1 PDHFAVRFQSN
12 GAGAV
17 VGGDLMHC
25 PVQCMHPDWRARPD
39 FDPPMAVETRRKFM
53 NTYAETDTLVCMMHF
68 PLPSCGG
75 FAPQDNGF
83 RFTYDKQ
90 DW

>member
-1 PDHFAVRFQSN
+1 MYASRMARAARFRSAN
-12 GAGAV
+12 GCQ
-17 VGGDLMHC
+17 D
-25 PVQCMHPDWRARPD
+25 
-39 FDPPMAVETRRKFM
+39 TRRKFM

-75 FAPQDNGF
+75 FAPQDGGF